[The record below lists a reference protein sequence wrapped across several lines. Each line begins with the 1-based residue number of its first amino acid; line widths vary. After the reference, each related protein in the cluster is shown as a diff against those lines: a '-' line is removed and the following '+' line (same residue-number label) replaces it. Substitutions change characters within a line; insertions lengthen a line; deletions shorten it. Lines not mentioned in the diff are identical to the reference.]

1 MPIAIQAPKMNR
13 IRAFAFANPELT
25 AEQIAQRL
33 GIGTS
38 AVKLALSRPML
49 VRKKK
54 TFNE

>member
-54 TFNE
+54 TFIE